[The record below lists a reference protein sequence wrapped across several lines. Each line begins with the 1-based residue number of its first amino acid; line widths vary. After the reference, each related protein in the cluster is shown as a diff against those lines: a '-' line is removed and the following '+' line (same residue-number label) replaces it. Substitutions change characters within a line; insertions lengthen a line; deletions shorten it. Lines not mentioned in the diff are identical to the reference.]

1 MCAEGVEGSGEGGA
15 GKGEGIDECVRET
28 QISSPPPTCRP
39 HNILE
44 FLRGAA
50 FETEQEIWSVADVRV

>member
-15 GKGEGIDECVRET
+15 WKGEGIDECVRET
-28 QISSPPPTCRP
+28 KISSPPPTFRP
-39 HNILE
+39 HSIPE

-50 FETEQEIWSVADVRV
+50 F